1 MNITI
6 LGAGISGISAAYHLG
21 LNGKHCVIFEKSDDW
36 GGLCGNFNING
47 FRFDKFVHLSFA
59 DDPYIKE
66 LFASQTPLYEHPS
79 LCYNYYKGFW
89 LKHPAQN
96 NLAPLPNDEK
106 VKIITDFISRPKK
119 KAIKSYDEWLICQY
133 GEYFAK
139 NFPFKYTRKYWCQEP
154 SKLETKWIG
163 ARMYQPS
170 LEQILKGS
178 FEVQKDNFYYTN
190 FMRYPKNGGFASFF
204 AKCKQDLN
212 INFNKEVIKINPK
225 DKILYFSDNTTQNYD
240 KLISSLPLPYIAQII
255 DNVPK
260 NVLLAAQA
268 LRYTSGFMLS
278 LGFNRPDIPKWL
290 WFYIYDDDILCSRVH
305 SPSLKSPNNAPK
317 GCSSL
322 QAEIYFDCKAKIP
335 NKNLIAKNTIE
346 KLSKMGLFDKSDII
360 LSDIRFEKY
369 ANITFDHKNYK
380 NRKIVLDFL
389 AKNGI
394 ESIGR
399 FGKWEYLWSHQAFKS
414 GMEVALKF

>member
-1 MNITI
+1 M
-6 LGAGISGISAAYHLG
+6 
-21 LNGKHCVIFEKSDDW
+21 
-36 GGLCGNFNING
+36 
-47 FRFDKFVHLSFA
+47 
-59 DDPYIKE
+59 
-66 LFASQTPLYEHPS
+66 
-79 LCYNYYKGFW
+79 
-89 LKHPAQN
+89 
-96 NLAPLPNDEK
+96 
-106 VKIITDFISRPKK
+106 
-119 KAIKSYDEWLICQY
+119 
-133 GEYFAK
+133 
-139 NFPFKYTRKYWCQEP
+139 
-154 SKLETKWIG
+154 
-163 ARMYQPS
+163 
-170 LEQILKGS
+170 
-178 FEVQKDNFYYTN
+178 
-190 FMRYPKNGGFASFF
+190 
-204 AKCKQDLN
+204 
-212 INFNKEVIKINPK
+212 
-225 DKILYFSDNTTQNYD
+225 
-240 KLISSLPLPYIAQII
+240 
-255 DNVPK
+255 PK

-335 NKNLIAKNTIE
+335 DKNLIAKNTIE

-369 ANITFDHKNYK
+369 ANITFDHKIYK